1 MLHIFYLFSIFKV
14 GLTELGDKDTAV
26 GNFEKINKDILGL
39 ARLMLLL
46 MLILIVEFGGKLI
59 RKELLEPK
67 VYPAF

>member
-46 MLILIVEFGGKLI
+46 MLILIVKFSGKLI
-59 RKELLEPK
+59 RKKLVGPK
-67 VYPAF
+67 VYLAF

>member
-1 MLHIFYLFSIFKV
+1 M
-14 GLTELGDKDTAV
+14 

-46 MLILIVEFGGKLI
+46 MLILIVKFSGKLI
-59 RKELLEPK
+59 KKELVGPE

>member
-1 MLHIFYLFSIFKV
+1 M
-14 GLTELGDKDTAV
+14 

-59 RKELLEPK
+59 RKELLGPK